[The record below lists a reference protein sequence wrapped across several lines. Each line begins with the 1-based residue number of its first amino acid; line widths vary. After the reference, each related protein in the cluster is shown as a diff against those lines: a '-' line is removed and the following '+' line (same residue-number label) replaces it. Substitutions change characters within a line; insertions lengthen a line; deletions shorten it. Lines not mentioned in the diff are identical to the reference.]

1 MKVVDNGY
9 VSLEFR
15 DGVYFANYYVNG
27 NNFGER
33 ILVASVPEAFSPDYV
48 GNSLKKFYGELI
60 RKDTIKR

>member
-1 MKVVDNGY
+1 MNVVDNGY

-15 DGVYFANYYVNG
+15 DGIYFTNYYIDG

-48 GNSLKKFYGELI
+48 GDSFKRFYDELVCKKV
-60 RKDTIKR
+60 TN